1 MEVNLMREVKGFNVY
16 CTPLTQAQYLILE
29 LLLPQ
34 VILRLRTI
42 LQLKEKELFHHLSH
56 RLLLFF

>member
-1 MEVNLMREVKGFNVY
+1 MREVKGFNVY
-16 CTPLTQAQYLILE
+16 CALLTQAQYLILE

-42 LQLKEKELFHHLSH
+42 LQLKEK
-56 RLLLFF
+56 

>member
-16 CTPLTQAQYLILE
+16 CTPLTQTQYLILE

-34 VILRLRTI
+34 DILKTI
-42 LQLKEKELFHHLSH
+42 LQLKEKE
-56 RLLLFF
+56 

>member
-1 MEVNLMREVKGFNVY
+1 MREVKGFNVY
-16 CTPLTQAQYLILE
+16 CALLTQAQHLILE

-42 LQLKEKELFHHLSH
+42 LQLKEK
-56 RLLLFF
+56 

>member
-1 MEVNLMREVKGFNVY
+1 MREVKGFNVY

-34 VILRLRTI
+34 VILKTI
-42 LQLKEKELFHHLSH
+42 LQLKEKE
-56 RLLLFF
+56 

>member
-1 MEVNLMREVKGFNVY
+1 MREVKGFNVY